1 MDFWDMVFML
11 RGGGGGGVGLGIT
24 GAEVGDV
31 PVVSAVDA
39 NGAPTAWEGGNVRPV
54 QKTLSLS
61 TTWTGSGP
69 YTQTVTVSGYTI
81 TANSKVDLQPD
92 AAAIAQLVSDGV
104 NALYIANDNGTLTAY
119 AVGAAPTAALT
130 IQCTITEVMV

>member
-1 MDFWDMVFML
+1 MFDPVTYAL
-11 RGGGGGGVGLGIT
+11 CKGGSGGVGLGIT

-39 NGAPTAWEGGNVRPV
+39 NGVPTAWEGGNVRPV

-104 NALYIANDNGTLTAY
+104 NALYVANNNGTLTAY

-130 IQCTITEVMV
+130 VQCTITEVTV